1 MIKMMILLPVSK
13 MSAVAVMISNV
24 VKDDKADD
32 SHNDADMTATLLH
45 RYTPTRTLSSTVD

>member
-1 MIKMMILLPVSK
+1 MMILLPVSK